1 MGVFHGM
8 ADFCDCSRYCRLRGS
23 QIHTIK
29 SAPRFCQQL
38 ARAQLTSFYAFKN
51 KYPNISPQDLY
62 SMVLTTRPGY
72 DAERASNI
80 IAGAVEVSKEMGEDL
95 RFWMVV
101 LQLAAYEY
109 LSRTGQ
115 SPMPVMNDL
124 RSGVIKVIPEHL

>member
-1 MGVFHGM
+1 MGWLIFAIALVIVGYLAFK
-8 ADFCDCSRYCRLRGS
+8 FIQSSRPLGFA
-23 QIHTIK
+23 K
-29 SAPRFCQQL
+29 QL

-80 IAGAVEVSKEMGEDL
+80 IAGAVEVSKEMGEEL